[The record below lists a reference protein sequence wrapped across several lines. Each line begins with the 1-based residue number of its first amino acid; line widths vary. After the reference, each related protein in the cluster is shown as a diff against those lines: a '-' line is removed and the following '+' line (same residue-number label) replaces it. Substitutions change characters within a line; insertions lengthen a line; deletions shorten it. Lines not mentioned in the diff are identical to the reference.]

1 MLKIPGMKKGKEIKP
16 NIFKNYK
23 IAFGSI
29 NNKQPKAIFI
39 NISSWLEPKDEL
51 QQDYSRI
58 IKDIKKKVKQSL
70 YDYFYY
76 TNEQDVVF
84 ERNIVDLDIRD
95 SGVRFG
101 KRSFMNCEITLFL
114 REEHPINSDH
124 MVDKLTKISK
134 EITDICFKDNPNFN
148 FHKRKI

>member
-1 MLKIPGMKKGKEIKP
+1 MKKGKEVKQ

-23 IAFGSI
+23 IVFGSV
-29 NNKQPKAIFI
+29 NNKQPKAIFV
-39 NISSWLEPKDEL
+39 NISSWLEPKDET

-76 TNEQDVVF
+76 INEEDVVF
-84 ERNIVDLDIRD
+84 ERSIVDLDIRG

-114 REEHPINSDH
+114 REEHSINSDY

-134 EITDICFKDNPNFN
+134 EITDTCFKDNPNFK